1 MTDRTHEGARE
12 SEMSENDDQP
22 DELTDGIAQL
32 LRTREPTASDF
43 TSRLMAVLNPQAEYE
58 MASRGRDPGARS
70 WWLRNRTLRL
80 SSSPLGL
87 LAAAAIV
94 GATAVLGADIVR
106 DTAAPSDRPAA
117 IAGATPSSPLTG
129 ARRDTVHLV
138 RFVFLAPH
146 ASSVVMVGDFN
157 NWDRGVTPLRRV
169 GLAGAW
175 TVSVALPPG
184 LHQYA
189 FIVDGTEWTPDPATS
204 TTVSDE
210 FKTTTS
216 LIDVGGAS

>member
-1 MTDRTHEGARE
+1 MTDHTHEGARE
-12 SEMSENDDQP
+12 SEMSENDDQR
-22 DELTDGIAQL
+22 DELIDGVARV
-32 LRTREPTASDF
+32 LRAREPTAPDF
-43 TSRLMAVLNPQAEYE
+43 TSRLMAVLNPGAEYE
-58 MASRGRDPGARS
+58 MASRARVPGARS
-70 WWLRNRTLRL
+70 WWRRTRTLQL
-80 SSSPLGL
+80 SVSPLGA
-87 LAAAAIV
+87 LAAATFVA
-94 GATAVLGADIVR
+94 AVALLGTR
-106 DTAAPSDRPAA
+106 LTQYTAAQSDSPAT
-117 IAGATPSSPLTG
+117 IAAATPPSPLTG
-129 ARRDTVHLV
+129 ARRDTVHVV

-175 TVSVALPPG
+175 SVSVSLPPG

>member
-1 MTDRTHEGARE
+1 
-12 SEMSENDDQP
+12 
-22 DELTDGIAQL
+22 
-32 LRTREPTASDF
+32 
-43 TSRLMAVLNPQAEYE
+43 
-58 MASRGRDPGARS
+58 
-70 WWLRNRTLRL
+70 
-80 SSSPLGL
+80 
-87 LAAAAIV
+87 LAAATVLA
-94 GATAVLGADIVR
+94 ATAVIGTRLVR
-106 DTAAPSDRPAA
+106 DMAEPSQSPAA
-117 IAGATPSSPLTG
+117 LEAATPPSQLTG
-129 ARRDTVHLV
+129 ARRDTVHIV
-138 RFVFLAPH
+138 RFVFLAPQ

-157 NWDRGVTPLRRV
+157 NWDRGVTPLHRV

-175 TVSVALPPG
+175 SVAVSLPPG